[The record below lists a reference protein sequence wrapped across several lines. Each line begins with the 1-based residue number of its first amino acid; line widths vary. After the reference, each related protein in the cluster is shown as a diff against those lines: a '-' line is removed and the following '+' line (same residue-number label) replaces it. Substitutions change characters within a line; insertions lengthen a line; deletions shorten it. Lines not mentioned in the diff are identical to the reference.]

1 MHGKTAQLIPSIT
14 LILKH
19 VEVEPITQMPTFSL
33 IMKYF
38 DYIIMH

>member
-1 MHGKTAQLIPSIT
+1 
-14 LILKH
+14 
-19 VEVEPITQMPTFSL
+19 VEVEPSTQMPTFSL